1 MTLVRYVDPGLIR
14 DRQLDTSNRK
24 HTVIFTL
31 LSQGVRQRAGP
42 TQQLIDWFNY
52 SLNRPSSL
60 PFADSSTSR

>member
-31 LSQGVRQRAGP
+31 LSQGERQEQDP
-42 TQQLIDWFNY
+42 L
-52 SLNRPSSL
+52 SSL
-60 PFADSSTSR
+60 SIGLIIV